1 MQLYRSQSN
10 WWKAILPILALLF
23 IISCQKD
30 LTGTDIN
37 PVTPPDLTTKVTA
50 RNVAGFVT
58 NENNQAVQGASVKIG
73 TTTVTT
79 DEYGYFQAA
88 SVLVVKT
95 AATVT
100 VTQPG
105 YFKGIKTF
113 IAEEGKNAFFRIKL
127 IPKTIAGTVDAAA
140 GGEVTTGTGVK
151 ISFPAAA
158 VVNATTNTAYT
169 GAISV
174 AASWINP
181 TSPELNNIMP
191 GDLRGIDENNAMKK
205 LTTYGMVAV
214 ELTGT
219 AGELLQIAPGK
230 KAGLTFPLPASILG
244 TAPATIP
251 LWSFDEEKGLWKQE
265 GSATKTGNTY
275 TGDVTHFSFWNCDV
289 PAVYVQ
295 FNCTLQNGDGVPLRN
310 TLVKISVISN
320 PQNSAWGYT
329 DSSGYVAGA
338 VPGNEQLKMEVFSS
352 WNCGTSIYSQNF
364 TTTNVNVSLGTIT
377 VNPPA
382 TNMATVTGTV
392 TDCSNNPV
400 SNGYIIVNTQ
410 NGNYRFQLSPTGS
423 YSFSHLLCSGPETV
437 AITAEDITAG
447 QQNSSPAAAIL
458 TSGANSI
465 PAIQACGLTTQQ
477 FFNISINGTS
487 TNYTAPADS
496 LDHFQQWNGTNFP
509 GNTVSAMKSSPFSST
524 SVNFTNT
531 GIGVGSNQALQYLY
545 TSLVTDSLR
554 AAGTINVNIT
564 EYGAIGQFMS
574 GSFSG
579 SFTGNPPANTPYTI
593 SASFRVRRNF

>member
-1 MQLYRSQSN
+1 MQHYRSKLN

-23 IISCQKD
+23 IVSCQKD
-30 LTGTDIN
+30 LTGPNID

-79 DEYGYFQAA
+79 DEYGYFEAA
-88 SVLVVKT
+88 NVLVVKQ

-127 IPKTIAGTVDAAA
+127 IPKTSAGTVNAAA
-140 GGEVTTGTGVK
+140 GGEVTTSTGVK

-158 VVNATTNTAYT
+158 VVNAATNAAYS
-169 GAISV
+169 GVINV
-174 AASWINP
+174 AAVWIDP
-181 TSPELNNIMP
+181 TSRELSNIMP
-191 GDLRGIDENNAMKK
+191 GDLRGIDENNGMKK

-214 ELTGT
+214 ELTG
-219 AGELLQIAPGK
+219 AGGELLQIASGK
-230 KAGLTFPLPASILG
+230 KAGLTFPLPSSILG

-275 TGDVTHFSFWNCDV
+275 TGEVSHFSFWNCDV
-289 PAVYVQ
+289 PANYVQ
-295 FNCTLQNGDGVPLRN
+295 FNCTLHNGDGVPLRN

-352 WNCGTSIYSQNF
+352 WNCGTSVYSQNF
-364 TTTNVNVSLGTIT
+364 TTTNVNISLGVII

-382 TNMATVTGTV
+382 TNMANVTGTV
-392 TDCSNNPV
+392 TNCSNNPV
-400 SNGYIIVNTQ
+400 SNGYIVVNTS
-410 NGNYRFQLSPTGS
+410 NGNYRYQLSATGT
-423 YSFSHLLCSGPETV
+423 YSFSQLLCNGPETV
-437 AITAEDITAG
+437 TITAEDVAAG
-447 QQNSSPAAAIL
+447 QQNSSPVTAIL
-458 TSGANSI
+458 SSGANSI

-477 FFNISINGTS
+477 FFNITINGTT

-496 LDHFQQWNGTNFP
+496 LTHYQVWNGTNFP
-509 GNTVSAMKSSPFSST
+509 AHNVSSMKSSPFSYNNLVFAST
-524 SVNFTNT
+524 GTAL
-531 GIGVGSNQALQYLY
+531 GSNQPLESYS
-545 TSLVTDSLR
+545 TSLVADTLR
-554 AAGTINVNIT
+554 AVGTINVNIS
-564 EYGAIGQFMS
+564 EYGAVGQFMS

-579 SFTGNPPANTPYTI
+579 SFTGNPPANTPYTV
-593 SASFRVRRNF
+593 SASFRVRRSF